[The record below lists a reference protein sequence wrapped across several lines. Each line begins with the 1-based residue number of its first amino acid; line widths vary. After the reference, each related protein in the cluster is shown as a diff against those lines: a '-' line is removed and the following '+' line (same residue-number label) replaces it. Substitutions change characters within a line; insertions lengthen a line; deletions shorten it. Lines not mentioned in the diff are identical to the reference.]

1 MEVVASNASHQYNVR
16 RFFISS
22 TNRTSV
28 DQSTTNFTWRPVV
41 DANEQITRYAVRSV
55 HFPMLAGNWDTKYD
69 IPTLYIE
76 WFGTGNTS
84 KGYWKVF
91 LNDNTVNTVS
101 KLKDFL
107 EGCTI
112 ASSRAQWISSTDAD
126 PRSST
131 SSVFGTATGTV
142 GLITMT
148 ISTDLATLSYTSTT
162 GNNVAILHNHNSL
175 SNRMYYPSIT
185 NSGQISQFNLGEAAQ
200 QLNVAD
206 EILGLSSPIKVIAA
220 SATTPA
226 FRLNLQ
232 PEQVLY
238 LCSQRLSGAAR
249 SFPANTASGTNVQAI
264 ACIPIGGLNNQY
276 IDFHFYDQTEYACLG
291 KEQFDEIDFSLRYN
305 KGGVVDLGMSNMVI
319 ELEVE
324 SVILKNTS
332 RMQMIESIHMP
343 NFNAQ
348 DTAQLLGKKRPYGFM
363 RGKYM

>member
-1 MEVVASNASHQYNVR
+1 
-16 RFFISS
+16 
-22 TNRTSV
+22 
-28 DQSTTNFTWRPVV
+28 
-41 DANEQITRYAVRSV
+41 
-55 HFPMLAGNWDTKYD
+55 MLAGNWDTNYD
-69 IPTLYIE
+69 IPTVFVE
-76 WFGTGNTS
+76 WFGTGTTS
-84 KGYWKVF
+84 LGYWKVF

-112 ASSRAQWISSTDAD
+112 ASSRAQWISSTTAD

-131 SSVFGTATGTV
+131 SSVFGAGV
-142 GLITMT
+142 NGLITIT
-148 ISTDLATLSYTSTT
+148 ITLDLATLEYQTTTSP
-162 GNNVAILHNHNSL
+162 NVAILHNHNSL
-175 SNRMYYPSIT
+175 SNRMYYPGIT

-206 EILGLSSPIKVIAA
+206 EILGLSSPIKVVGTSKTI
-220 SATTPA
+220 PA

-238 LCSQRLSGAAR
+238 LCSQRLSGASR

-264 ACIPIGGLNNQY
+264 ACIPIGGLSNQY
-276 IDFHFYDQTEYACLG
+276 IDFHFYDQTEYPCLG

-305 KGGVVDLGMSNMVI
+305 KGGVVNLGMSNMII

-332 RMQMIESIHMP
+332 RSQMIESIHMP